1 MRIIGC
7 LFLATLLTACGTTG
21 KVLTLG
27 PDTYRISATK
37 HNLSGGA
44 PEAEANALQS
54 AESFCTSRGK
64 QLLVSNMSSGFDR
77 PFYTYTATFRCLAL
91 GDPDLRRPVYQ
102 SAPDMVI
109 QTRP

>member
-1 MRIIGC
+1 MRII
-7 LFLATLLTACGTTG
+7 LFAIAAAALTACGTTS

-27 PDTYRISATK
+27 PDTYRISASK

-44 PEAEANALQS
+44 PEAEANALEA
-54 AESFCTSRGK
+54 AEAFCTNKGK
-64 QLLVSNMSSGFDR
+64 QVMVSNMTTDFDR
-77 PFYTYTATFRCLAL
+77 PYYTYTATFRCLAA

>member
-1 MRIIGC
+1 MRIIGYF
-7 LFLATLLTACGTTG
+7 FLATLLSACGTTG

-27 PDTYRISATK
+27 PDTYRISASK

-54 AESFCTSRGK
+54 AESFCISKGK
-64 QLLVSNMSSGFDR
+64 QVLVTNMSSGFDR
-77 PFYTYTATFRCLAL
+77 PYNTYTATFRCLAA

-102 SAPDMVI
+102 PAPDMVI
-109 QTRP
+109 QTR